1 MANKLQNEIRIDGT
15 LGRDS
20 ESKYTASG
28 KRIINFSI
36 CYNSGKKNAQG
47 TWDKVANWFDCQY
60 WHDDPNDADLLVKG
74 QLIKVIGELR
84 QEKWIDKTTSQE
96 RSKVIINVQE
106 VILLDKDVIYGKGN
120 SQSSNQAVSYQ
131 GPNKVQNVSD
141 DQFEDDIPF

>member
-1 MANKLQNEIRIDGT
+1 MAGKLVNKIEVDGQ
-15 LGRDS
+15 LGRDAEFQTIGS
-20 ESKYTASG
+20 D
-28 KRIINFSI
+28 KRIVKFSV
-36 CYNSGKKNAQG
+36 CYNSSKKNAQG
-47 TWDKVANWFDCQY
+47 GWDKVPNWFDCQY